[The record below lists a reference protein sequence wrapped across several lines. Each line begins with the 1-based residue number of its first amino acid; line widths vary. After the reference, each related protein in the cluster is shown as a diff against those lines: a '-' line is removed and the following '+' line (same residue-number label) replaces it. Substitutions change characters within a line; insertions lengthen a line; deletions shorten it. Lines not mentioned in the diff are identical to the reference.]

1 MAAAD
6 PDVATG
12 PGPLWF
18 RYVLVVVAAIYLYG
32 LATESLHKLFGS
44 KMPEHGA
51 WLGPPI
57 FFTQASSL
65 FPEADTFA
73 IEARLEAWS
82 CATNSWQPLD
92 PRPYFPIETDDKESR
107 LQRLEYFYPR
117 YKQTDLVVMDAL
129 DDYIR
134 AKHATGVD
142 DGVKGT
148 IGGIRLYKWE
158 QRIPEPGQPA
168 LHYHFDPFAPVP
180 KQERKIDFTTYTADR
195 KTRCGTP

>member
-1 MAAAD
+1 MAAD

-12 PGPLWF
+12 PGPAWF
-18 RYVLVVVAAIYLYG
+18 RYVLVGFAVIYFWG
-32 LATESLHKLFGS
+32 LARESLHHLFGTPI
-44 KMPEHGA
+44 PEHGA

-82 CATNSWQPLD
+82 CETNSWQPLD

-117 YKQTDLVVMDAL
+117 KKTDIVVMNAL

-134 AKHATGVD
+134 AMHATGVD
-142 DGVKGT
+142 DGVKGA

-158 QRIPEPGQPA
+158 QRIPEVGQPP
-168 LHYHFDPFAPVP
+168 LHYHFDPFAAVP